1 MSFGSTQ
8 SGCCT
13 RSESALASQVLHHFV
28 TTWLINFDGPHGH
41 VRCFNRNLR
50 RGNDCMGS
58 TVRRGGYLVAVL
70 IHKKPAGLVP
80 V

>member
-1 MSFGSTQ
+1 MDLLLKLNVRMDFVRHEDSSVTP
-8 SGCCT
+8 
-13 RSESALASQVLHHFV
+13 LV

-41 VRCFNRNLR
+41 IHCFERNRR
-50 RGNDCMGS
+50 RGNDCTGS